1 MISSQILQGAI
12 DELRAITRIDLGL
25 YDTEGRV
32 VATTFQNEDISSDI
46 IQQFAESVADSQVMQ
61 GCHFFKI
68 FNEQVIEYVLISKGS
83 NEDAGMIGKVAVS
96 EIENL
101 TVAYRERYDKN
112 NFIQNLLLDN
122 LLLVDMYNRAKK
134 LHIGSAPSGL
144 YGRDQTGKRQQR
156 QRAVKDTFCLQ
167 SKRFHYCGG

>member
-101 TVAYRERYDKN
+101 TVA
-112 NFIQNLLLDN
+112 
-122 LLLVDMYNRAKK
+122 
-134 LHIGSAPSGL
+134 
-144 YGRDQTGKRQQR
+144 
-156 QRAVKDTFCLQ
+156 
-167 SKRFHYCGG
+167 